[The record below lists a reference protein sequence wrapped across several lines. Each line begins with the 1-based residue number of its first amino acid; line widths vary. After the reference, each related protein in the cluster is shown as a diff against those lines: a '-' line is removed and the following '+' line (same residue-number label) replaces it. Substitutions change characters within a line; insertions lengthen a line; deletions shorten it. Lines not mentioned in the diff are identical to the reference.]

1 MNAAAR
7 DGSEVS
13 GLMEVFSD
21 GGAYSSRFPV
31 TSAMKRKYKKSEE
44 GQKEMCEI
52 MERIAEEERKEGRRE
67 GRREGEDRINRLNAE
82 LVRAGRYDDLKRS
95 ATDREYQA
103 RLIKELFP
111 WEE

>member
-1 MNAAAR
+1 
-7 DGSEVS
+7 
-13 GLMEVFSD
+13 
-21 GGAYSSRFPV
+21 
-31 TSAMKRKYKKSEE
+31 
-44 GQKEMCEI
+44 MCEI
-52 MERIAEEERKEGRRE
+52 MERIAEEERRE